1 MVSGFWSA
9 VVQLRGVTQRHDLH
23 DLDVFPLSSETFLC
37 LEFESLCFTQNA
49 DLASRKATIFAL
61 IVGKVSSPIFVIIFW
76 GYPLVYSE
84 KYSVNFH
91 VAHVLFAG
99 ALRVCS
105 LICFYWEGYAA
116 VASPSGNLEVVDC

>member
-1 MVSGFWSA
+1 MFYSKCGFS
-9 VVQLRGVTQRHDLH
+9 VKESDHFCSNCGKGKFSHFCNNFLG
-23 DLDVFPLSSETFLC
+23 LSTRLF
-37 LEFESLCFTQNA
+37 
-49 DLASRKATIFAL
+49 
-61 IVGKVSSPIFVIIFW
+61 GKIQC
-76 GYPLVYSE
+76 
-84 KYSVNFH
+84 NFH